1 MDEET
6 ALIDANT
13 RNEKIKNFL
22 VNNKSKILT
31 IVISIV
37 VLLLLFFGYG
47 EYKKR
52 DRISVSDEFNS
63 LTIGYNKENNSK
75 ILTGLINVIKEKNP
89 TYSPLAL
96 YFIIDNGLTEDKDQI
111 NEYFDILIEDTSL
124 ENEIKNL
131 VIYKKGLYNADIVD
145 EAGILKIL
153 KPIINSESVWKSH
166 ALYLLGEYFYSK
178 QENQKAKDFFEQI
191 VSLENSNLEIKTQA
205 QKRLNRDLSD

>member
-63 LTIGYNKENNSK
+63 LTISHNKENNSK

-96 YFIIDNGLTEDKDQI
+96 YFIIDNGLTDDKDQI
-111 NEYFDILIEDTSL
+111 NEYFDILIKDTSL

>member
-96 YFIIDNGLTEDKDQI
+96 YFIIDNGLTDDKDQI

>member
-31 IVISIV
+31 IIISIV

-52 DRISVSDEFNS
+52 NKISVSDEFNS
-63 LTIGYNKENNSK
+63 LTIGYNKENNTK
-75 ILTGLINVIKEKNP
+75 ILTGLIKVIKEKNP

-96 YFIIDNGLTEDKDQI
+96 YFIIDNGLTDDKDQI

>member
-31 IVISIV
+31 IIISIV
-37 VLLLLFFGYG
+37 VLLLLFFGYV

-52 DRISVSDEFNS
+52 NKISVSDEFNS

-96 YFIIDNGLTEDKDQI
+96 YFIIDNGLTDDKDQI

>member
-31 IVISIV
+31 IIISIV
-37 VLLLLFFGYG
+37 VLLLFFFGYG

-52 DRISVSDEFNS
+52 NKISVSDEFNS
-63 LTIGYNKENNSK
+63 LTIGYNKENNTK
-75 ILTGLINVIKEKNP
+75 ILTGLIKVIKEKNS

-96 YFIIDNGLTEDKDQI
+96 YFIIDNGLTDDKDQI
-111 NEYFDILIEDTSL
+111 NQYFDILIEDTPL
-124 ENEIKNL
+124 EEEIKNL
-131 VIYKKGLYNADIVD
+131 VIYKKGLYNADNID

-153 KPIINSESVWKSH
+153 KSIINSESVWKSH

>member
-31 IVISIV
+31 IIISIV

-52 DRISVSDEFNS
+52 NKISVSDEFNS
-63 LTIGYNKENNSK
+63 LTIGYNKENNTK
-75 ILTGLINVIKEKNP
+75 ILTGLIKVIKEKNP

-96 YFIIDNGLTEDKDQI
+96 YFIIDNGLTDDKDQI

-131 VIYKKGLYNADIVD
+131 VIYKKGLYNADIID
-145 EAGILKIL
+145 EASILKIL
-153 KPIINSESVWKSH
+153 NPVINSESVWKSH

-178 QENQKAKDFFEQI
+178 QEKQKAKDFLEKI
-191 VSLENSNLEIKTQA
+191 VSLENSNSEIKTQA

>member
-31 IVISIV
+31 IIISIV

-52 DRISVSDEFNS
+52 NKISVSDEFNS

-96 YFIIDNGLTEDKDQI
+96 YFIIDNGLTDDKDQI

-131 VIYKKGLYNADIVD
+131 VIYKKGLYNADIVN

-191 VSLENSNLEIKTQA
+191 VSLTNSNLDIKNQA

>member
-31 IVISIV
+31 IIISIV

-52 DRISVSDEFNS
+52 NKISVSDEFNS
-63 LTIGYNKENNSK
+63 LIIGYNEENNTK
-75 ILTGLINVIKEKNP
+75 ILTGLIKVIKEKNP

-96 YFIIDNGLTEDKDQI
+96 YFIIDNGLTDDKDQI

-131 VIYKKGLYNADIVD
+131 VIYKKGLYNADIVN

-191 VSLENSNLEIKTQA
+191 VSLTNSNLDIKNQA

>member
-52 DRISVSDEFNS
+52 DKISVSDEFNS

-96 YFIIDNGLTEDKDQI
+96 YFIIDNGLTDDKNQI

>member
-31 IVISIV
+31 IIISIV

-52 DRISVSDEFNS
+52 NKISVSDEFNS

-75 ILTGLINVIKEKNP
+75 ILIGLTKVIKEKNP

-96 YFIIDNGLTEDKDQI
+96 YFIIDNGLTDDKDQI
-111 NEYFDILIEDTSL
+111 NEYFNILIEDTPL
-124 ENEIKNL
+124 EEEIKNL
-131 VIYKKGLYNADIVD
+131 VIYKKGLYNADNID

-191 VSLENSNLEIKTQA
+191 ISLENSNLDIKTQT

>member
-31 IVISIV
+31 IIISIV

-52 DRISVSDEFNS
+52 NKISVSDEFNS
-63 LTIGYNKENNSK
+63 LTTGYNKENNSK
-75 ILTGLINVIKEKNP
+75 ILIGLINVIKERNP

-96 YFIIDNGLTEDKDQI
+96 YFIIDNGLTDDKDQI

-131 VIYKKGLYNADIVD
+131 VIYKKGLFNADIVD

-191 VSLENSNLEIKTQA
+191 VSLKNSNLEIKTQA

>member
-31 IVISIV
+31 IVISIM

-96 YFIIDNGLTEDKDQI
+96 YFIIDNGLTDDKDQI

-153 KPIINSESVWKSH
+153 KPRINSESVWKSH

>member
-96 YFIIDNGLTEDKDQI
+96 YFIIDNGLTDDKDQI

-131 VIYKKGLYNADIVD
+131 VIYKKGLFNADIVD

>member
-31 IVISIV
+31 IIISIV

-52 DRISVSDEFNS
+52 NKISVSDEFNS
-63 LTIGYNKENNSK
+63 LTIGYKKENNSK
-75 ILTGLINVIKEKNP
+75 ILTGLINVIKKKNP

-96 YFIIDNGLTEDKDQI
+96 YFIIDNGLTDDKDQI
-111 NEYFDILIEDTSL
+111 NEYFDILIKDTSL

>member
-37 VLLLLFFGYG
+37 VLLLLFFGYE

-52 DRISVSDEFNS
+52 DGISVSDEFNS
-63 LTIGYNKENNSK
+63 LTIGYNKENNNK

-96 YFIIDNGLTEDKDQI
+96 YFIIDNGLTDDKNQI

>member
-31 IVISIV
+31 IIISIV

-52 DRISVSDEFNS
+52 NKISVSDEFNS

-75 ILTGLINVIKEKNP
+75 ILTGLINVIKERNP

-96 YFIIDNGLTEDKDQI
+96 YFIIDNGLTDDKDQI

>member
-31 IVISIV
+31 IIISIV

-52 DRISVSDEFNS
+52 DKISVSDEFNS

-96 YFIIDNGLTEDKDQI
+96 YFIIDNGLTDDKDQI

>member
-31 IVISIV
+31 IIISIV

-52 DRISVSDEFNS
+52 NRISVSDEFNS

-96 YFIIDNGLTEDKDQI
+96 YFIIDNGLTDDKDQI
-111 NEYFDILIEDTSL
+111 NEFFDILIEDTSL

-205 QKRLNRDLSD
+205 QKRLNRDFSK

>member
-31 IVISIV
+31 IIISIV

-52 DRISVSDEFNS
+52 NKISVSDEFNS

-96 YFIIDNGLTEDKDQI
+96 YFIIDNGLIEDKGQI
-111 NEYFDILIEDTSL
+111 NQYFDILINHTPLDD
-124 ENEIKNL
+124 EIKNL
-131 VIYKKGLYNADIVD
+131 VIYKKALFNADNIE
-145 EAGILKIL
+145 EAELLEIL
-153 KPIINSESVWKSH
+153 KPINNSNSVWKSH
-166 ALYLLGEYFYSK
+166 SLYLLGEYFYSK
-178 QENQKAKDFFEQI
+178 GEKQKAKEFFDQI
-191 VSLENSNLEIKTQA
+191 SNLENANPDIRIQTE
-205 QKRLNRDLSD
+205 KRLRRDLSD

>member
-63 LTIGYNKENNSK
+63 LTIGYNKEKNSK

-96 YFIIDNGLTEDKDQI
+96 YFIIDNGLTDDKDQI

-131 VIYKKGLYNADIVD
+131 VIYKKALYNADIVD

-166 ALYLLGEYFYSK
+166 SLYLLGEYFYSK

>member
-1 MDEET
+1 M
-6 ALIDANT
+6 
-13 RNEKIKNFL
+13 
-22 VNNKSKILT
+22 
-31 IVISIV
+31 
-37 VLLLLFFGYG
+37 
-47 EYKKR
+47 
-52 DRISVSDEFNS
+52 
-63 LTIGYNKENNSK
+63 
-75 ILTGLINVIKEKNP
+75 
-89 TYSPLAL
+89 
-96 YFIIDNGLTEDKDQI
+96 
-111 NEYFDILIEDTSL
+111 IEDTSL

>member
-31 IVISIV
+31 IIISIV

-52 DRISVSDEFNS
+52 NRISVSDEFNS
-63 LTIGYNKENNSK
+63 LTIGYNKENSSK
-75 ILTGLINVIKEKNP
+75 VLTGLINVIKKKNP

-96 YFIIDNGLTEDKDQI
+96 YFIIDNGLTDDKDQI
-111 NEYFDILIEDTSL
+111 NEYFDILIKDTSL

-205 QKRLNRDLSD
+205 QKRLNRDFSK

>member
-6 ALIDANT
+6 SLIDANT

-31 IVISIV
+31 IIISIV

-52 DRISVSDEFNS
+52 NKISVSDEFNS

-75 ILTGLINVIKEKNP
+75 ILIGLINVIKEKNP

-96 YFIIDNGLTEDKDQI
+96 YFIIDNGLTDDKDQI

>member
-13 RNEKIKNFL
+13 RNEKIKTFL

-31 IVISIV
+31 IIISIV
-37 VLLLLFFGYG
+37 VLLLLFFSYG

-52 DRISVSDEFNS
+52 DKISVSDEFNS
-63 LTIGYNKENNSK
+63 LTIGYIKENNSK
-75 ILTGLINVIKEKNP
+75 ILTGLIKVIKEKNP

-96 YFIIDNGLTEDKDQI
+96 YFIIDNGLTDDKNQI

-131 VIYKKGLYNADIVD
+131 VIYKKGLYNADTAN
-145 EAGILKIL
+145 EANILKIL
-153 KPIINSESVWKSH
+153 NPIIKSESVWKSH

-191 VSLENSNLEIKTQA
+191 VSLSNSNLDIKTQA
-205 QKRLNRDLSD
+205 QKRLNRDLSE

>member
-31 IVISIV
+31 IIISIV

-52 DRISVSDEFNS
+52 NKINVSDEFNS
-63 LTIGYNKENNSK
+63 LTIGYNKENNNE
-75 ILTGLINVIKEKNP
+75 ILNGLIKIIKEENP

-96 YFIIDNGLTEDKDQI
+96 YFIIDNGLLEDKGQI
-111 NEYFDILIEDTSL
+111 NQFFNILINHTPFDD
-124 ENEIKNL
+124 EIKNL
-131 VIYKKGLYNADIVD
+131 VIYKKALFNADDIE
-145 EAGILKIL
+145 EAELLEIL
-153 KPIINSESVWKSH
+153 KPINNSNSVWKSH
-166 ALYLLGEYFYSK
+166 SLYLLGEYFYAK
-178 QENQKAKDFFEQI
+178 GEKQKAKDFFNQI
-191 VSLENSNLEIKTQA
+191 ANLENTNPEIRVQVER
-205 QKRLNRDLSD
+205 RLRRDLSD

>member
-52 DRISVSDEFNS
+52 NKISVSDEFNS

-96 YFIIDNGLTEDKDQI
+96 YFIIDNGLTDDKDQI

>member
-75 ILTGLINVIKEKNP
+75 ILTGLINVIKKKNP

-96 YFIIDNGLTEDKDQI
+96 YFIIDNGLTDDKDQI

>member
-31 IVISIV
+31 IIISIV

-52 DRISVSDEFNS
+52 NKISVSDEFNS

-75 ILTGLINVIKEKNP
+75 ILIGLINVIKEKNP

-96 YFIIDNGLTEDKDQI
+96 YFIIDNGLTDDKDQI

-166 ALYLLGEYFYSK
+166 ALYLLGEYFYAK

>member
-63 LTIGYNKENNSK
+63 LIIGYNKENNSK
-75 ILTGLINVIKEKNP
+75 ILASLINVIKEKNP

-96 YFIIDNGLTEDKDQI
+96 YFIIDNGLTDDKDQI

>member
-52 DRISVSDEFNS
+52 NKISVSDEFNS
-63 LTIGYNKENNSK
+63 LTIGYNKENNTK
-75 ILTGLINVIKEKNP
+75 ILTGLIKVIKEKNP

-96 YFIIDNGLTEDKDQI
+96 YFIIDNGLTDDKNQI

-178 QENQKAKDFFEQI
+178 QENQKAKDFYEQI
-191 VSLENSNLEIKTQA
+191 VSLKNSNLEIKTQA

>member
-75 ILTGLINVIKEKNP
+75 ILTGLINVIKEKNS

-96 YFIIDNGLTEDKDQI
+96 YFIIDNGLTDDKDQI

>member
-31 IVISIV
+31 IIISIV

-75 ILTGLINVIKEKNP
+75 ILTGLIKVIKEKNP

-96 YFIIDNGLTEDKDQI
+96 YFIIDNGLTDDKDQI